1 MDNVKKRNLR
11 LYHNTMALMRKML
24 EKGVISEEEYAIIDT
39 NIANKYSLSLSII
52 YR

>member
-1 MDNVKKRNLR
+1 MDSTQNRNLR
-11 LYHNTMALMRKML
+11 LYHTTMALMRKLL
-24 EKGVISEEEYAIIDT
+24 ENGTISAEEYAIIDT